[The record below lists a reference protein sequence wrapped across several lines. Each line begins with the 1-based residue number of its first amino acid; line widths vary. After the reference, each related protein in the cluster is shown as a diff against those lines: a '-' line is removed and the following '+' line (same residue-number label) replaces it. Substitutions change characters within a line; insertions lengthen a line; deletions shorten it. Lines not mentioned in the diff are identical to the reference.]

1 MTAPRSHGFRR
12 RLLALSLALAAIVAG
27 ACSGGSDSG
36 PLSNEPTID
45 REVFIRTYVILRQTA
60 LSNPSGEVSAADR
73 DRILGGEGITAE
85 ELEAFA
91 EVHGPDAAFMRGV
104 WDEVERRLRV
114 AAGEIPD
121 TVGPAAVPPLP

>member
-1 MTAPRSHGFRR
+1 MTAPFSHSARR
-12 RLLALSLALAAIVAG
+12 FAFAVIVALTAIFAAG
-27 ACSGGSDSG
+27 CSDGSDSG

-60 LSNPSGEVSAADR
+60 LSNPSGDVTAADR

-91 EVHGPDAAFMRGV
+91 RVHGPDATYMRDV

-114 AAGEIPD
+114 AAGEISD
-121 TVGPAAVPPLP
+121 TVGPALPPLP

>member
-1 MTAPRSHGFRR
+1 MTAPSNSGAVR
-12 RLLALSLALAAIVAG
+12 RLLALCVALTAVFVG
-27 ACSGGSDSG
+27 ACSGGPDSG
-36 PLSNEPTID
+36 PLSNEPTIE

-60 LSNPSGEVSAADR
+60 LSNPSGDISEADR
-73 DRILGGEGITAE
+73 DRILGGEGITAD

-91 EVHGPDAAFMRGV
+91 RVHGPDAAYMRGV

>member
-1 MTAPRSHGFRR
+1 MTAPFRHSAR
-12 RLLALSLALAAIVAG
+12 RITCALSVALTAIFAA
-27 ACSGGSDSG
+27 ACSDVSDSG

-60 LSNPSGEVSAADR
+60 LSNPSGDISAADR

-91 EVHGPDAAFMRGV
+91 QVHGPDATYMRGV

-121 TVGPAAVPPLP
+121 TVGPAGPPVS